1 MNMPQIEN
9 KITMGN
15 ILTIALLIF
24 SIAVAWGALQTQM
37 AQAETSIA
45 DHEARLRVLERDVV
59 QGLSRIDERLSNME
73 RSK

>member
-1 MNMPQIEN
+1 MPQIEN

-15 ILTIALLIF
+15 ILTIAVLIF
-24 SIAVAWGALQTQM
+24 TVAVAWGALQTQM
-37 AQAETSIA
+37 AQAETSIT

-73 RSK
+73 RSQ

>member
-1 MNMPQIEN
+1 MPQIEN

-15 ILTIALLIF
+15 ILTIALLLF
-24 SIAVAWGALQTQM
+24 SVAVAWGALQSQV
-37 AQAETSIA
+37 AQAETQIS

-73 RSK
+73 RTK

>member
-1 MNMPQIEN
+1 MPQIEN

-15 ILTIALLIF
+15 ILTIVVLIF

-37 AQAETSIA
+37 AQAETSIT

-73 RSK
+73 RSQ

>member
-59 QGLSRIDERLSNME
+59 QGLSRIEERLGNME

>member
-1 MNMPQIEN
+1 MPQIEN

-24 SIAVAWGALQTQM
+24 SVAVAWGALQSQV
-37 AQAETSIA
+37 AQAETQIS

-73 RSK
+73 RTK

>member
-24 SIAVAWGALQTQM
+24 SIAVAWGAMQSQM
-37 AQAETSIA
+37 AQAETQIS
-45 DHEARLRVLERDVV
+45 DHEARLRVLEREVV
-59 QGLSRIDERLSNME
+59 QGLARIEERLGNME